1 MCLGRKSKR
10 EHERERGRLS
20 GTKVALS
27 RISYTGVPQVP
38 YCPISKAVCSQ
49 EPYALLCPP
58 PATTVVNCPYMDWWL
73 LRFWLLL
80 PLLLAVNSSWVP
92 GVPTQ
97 HLSPGLTWHK
107 TANKILKKKKCK
119 SHELS
124 LNFPQHRGKQK
135 KSKMIEGRQILL
147 GETKRLNIASTRCLN
162 T

>member
-27 RISYTGVPQVP
+27 RISYTGVPEVP

-119 SHELS
+119 DESETWGIVFQNDIQRSGLAKGELR
-124 LNFPQHRGKQK
+124 F
-135 KSKMIEGRQILL
+135 LL
-147 GETKRLNIASTRCLN
+147 TK
-162 T
+162 